1 MIRCPDCSTENPDDA
16 RFCINCGRDLRS
28 AAATLETPAQSSQ
41 APGKPVG
48 EVLADDGLPV
58 GEDVDGTPGGE
69 RILWEGRPGWPL
81 AWWSA
86 ITNRYRV
93 TTERLIQERGFIRKT
108 TEQIDLYR
116 IEDVDMR
123 QGLIERLLGM
133 GDIGLST
140 ADATAPRIE
149 LHDVRD
155 PNRIKD
161 LIWKA
166 ARIERQRRRVLIR
179 EEL

>member
-1 MIRCPDCSTENPDDA
+1 
-16 RFCINCGRDLRS
+16 
-28 AAATLETPAQSSQ
+28 
-41 APGKPVG
+41 
-48 EVLADDGLPV
+48 
-58 GEDVDGTPGGE
+58 
-69 RILWEGRPGWPL
+69 
-81 AWWSA
+81 
-86 ITNRYRV
+86 RYRV

-140 ADATAPRIE
+140 ADASAPRIE

-155 PNRIKD
+155 PNRVKD

>member
-16 RFCINCGRDLRS
+16 RFCINCGRALGAAS
-28 AAATLETPAQSSQ
+28 AATAASPQ
-41 APGKPVG
+41 ASTEQGRPVG

-58 GEDVDGTPGGE
+58 GEDLDGTPGGE

-93 TTERLIQERGFIRKT
+93 TTERLIQERGFIRKK

-123 QGLIERLLGM
+123 QGLIERVLGM